1 MDETL
6 VEQPVK
12 GRGLGPDCQ
21 RETTGRGG
29 RPWFNGGLRNRHRS
43 RIRNGPMSRS

>member
-21 RETTGRGG
+21 RETTGRVGKAVVQW
-29 RPWFNGGLRNRHRS
+29 RPAE
-43 RIRNGPMSRS
+43 